1 MALYLLVGVG
11 FVAAVVGGAP
21 VWSWLVLAVLTG
33 AAGQNIGS
41 LVRARWVHALDDA
54 AARQTAFAFESVVD
68 EVVFVTGPPLV
79 TVLAALVSPPAGF
92 LTGLV
97 AGVAGGLLL
106 ARLRAT
112 EPPAHPAAERAGRA
126 RSALRSRG
134 LLAVAVPYLA
144 VGSVFGAM
152 DVVVVAYAQAR
163 GAPTV
168 AGVALAAYAGG
179 SLLAGLVYGVVPLP
193 GSLRARFV
201 GCAVF
206 FGVAAQ
212 GLLLVRSLPLL
223 VGAAAVAGLAIA
235 PVLVS
240 GLSVVE
246 AGVERS
252 SLTEALSWS
261 TTGLTAGVTL
271 GSALAGAAV
280 DAWGP
285 TAAFAVPATG
295 AAAAAVL
302 TLLLAPL
309 GRGRATRATG

>member
-1 MALYLLVGVG
+1 
-11 FVAAVVGGAP
+11 VV
-21 VWSWLVLAVLTG
+21 
-33 AAGQNIGS
+33 
-41 LVRARWVHALDDA
+41 R
-54 AARQTAFAFESVVD
+54 
-68 EVVFVTGPPLV
+68 
-79 TVLAALVSPPAGF
+79 
-92 LTGLV
+92 
-97 AGVAGGLLL
+97 
-106 ARLRAT
+106 
-112 EPPAHPAAERAGRA
+112 
-126 RSALRSRG
+126 
-134 LLAVAVPYLA
+134 
-144 VGSVFGAM
+144 
-152 DVVVVAYAQAR
+152 
-163 GAPTV
+163 
-168 AGVALAAYAGG
+168 
-179 SLLAGLVYGVVPLP
+179 LP
-193 GSLRARFV
+193 GSLRARFLA
-201 GCAVF
+201 CAVF

-261 TTGLTAGVTL
+261 TTGLTAGVTV

-309 GRGRATRATG
+309 SRGRATRATG